1 MLNTCGFRT
10 QADMRRNNLMRERII
25 GTLLGLLL
33 IVPAVRS
40 AERVT
45 VEGILVRVN
54 ERIVTISDFTD
65 RVRQDLAQMP
75 TPLSNEE
82 LREFTDMLLEEM
94 VSELVLMERATEK
107 RLTIEDAAVD
117 QALEGL
123 REENNLQ
130 DDEAWEQALA
140 SAGLTIEA
148 LRARYRRQ
156 MLLQRT
162 VQGEVRPVEITQEE
176 LRQYYELEKEK
187 YSVPAKVELQQIFLP
202 DDGSSSLGLMRRA
215 QGIVDRTRAGADLKA
230 EATLAGSELQ
240 DLGAIPAD
248 DCRPELK
255 GALEPLSDGELA
267 DPLTVA
273 GGVQIVRL
281 VKRIPAGYLPFEEV
295 EDGIRRERSAESYEA
310 QTRGLVDKL
319 KQRYLVEVH
328 REYLDIVFASLG
340 GA

>member
-1 MLNTCGFRT
+1 
-10 QADMRRNNLMRERII
+10 MRERII
-25 GTLLGLLL
+25 GVLVGALLV
-33 IVPAVRS
+33 VPAVRS

-45 VEGILVRVN
+45 IEGVLVRVN
-54 ERIVTISDFTD
+54 ERIVTISDFTE
-65 RVRQDLAQMP
+65 RIRQEIAQMP
-75 TPLSNEE
+75 TQPSNEE
-82 LREFTDMLLEEM
+82 LHEFTNMLLEEM
-94 VSELVLMERATEK
+94 VNELVLMERATEK

-117 QALEGL
+117 QALADL

-140 SAGLTIEA
+140 SAGLTDEA

-162 VQGEVRPVEITQEE
+162 VQGEVRPAEITQEE
-176 LRQYYELEKEK
+176 LRQNYELEKEK
-187 YSVPAKVELQQIFLP
+187 YRVPAKVELQQVFLP
-202 DDGSSSLGLMRRA
+202 EDESGAAGLMRRA
-215 QGIVDRTRAGADLKA
+215 QGIVDRVRAGADLKA

-255 GALEPLSDGELA
+255 LALEPLDDGELA
-267 DPLTVA
+267 DPLAVA

-281 VKRIPAGYLPFEEV
+281 VQRIPAGYLPFEEV
-295 EDGIRRERSAESYEA
+295 VESIRRERSGESYEA
-310 QTRGLVDKL
+310 QTRGLVEKL
-319 KQRYLVEVH
+319 KQQYLVEVH
-328 REYLDIVFASLG
+328 HEYLDIVFANLG